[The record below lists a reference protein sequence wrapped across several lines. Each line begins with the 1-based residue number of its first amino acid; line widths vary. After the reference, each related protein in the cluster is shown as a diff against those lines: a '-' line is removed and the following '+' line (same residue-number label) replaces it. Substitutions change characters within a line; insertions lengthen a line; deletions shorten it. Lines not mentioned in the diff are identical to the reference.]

1 MTNEQYQQKEGKE
14 EIIAVDEDSYNEKRE
29 FDDDDDNEKNEQTT
43 GEKIK
48 ETVITDKKFLQGA
61 GVGFLAGAATGA
73 TITHYVDKKKNK
85 KEENERAVEEK
96 RRRKEEDKHRKAQ
109 LEEQK
114 HELERIQKE
123 HDKAQ
128 IEKQRQA
135 RERRRREAEAASRIA
150 APCVGMPTAV
160 ATMAYP
166 PGVGQPPPPQVAQ
179 AYPSAQGGY
188 VQYGG
193 APGYGQQPQY
203 VGYGQQQQQQQPP
216 PYPYGYGAAAPPPN
230 YGYGYGQP
238 QQRTVYVEDRRR
250 RGMDP
255 GMAMLGGFLVG
266 DMLGGGF

>member
-1 MTNEQYQQKEGKE
+1 MMTRKQYQKKQDNEG
-14 EIIAVDEDSYNEKRE
+14 IIAVAV
-29 FDDDDDNEKNEQTT
+29 DDDNDDDNEMHEQTT
-43 GEKIK
+43 GEKVK
-48 ETVITDKKFLQGA
+48 ETVTDKKFLQGA

-85 KEENERAVEEK
+85 KEEKKRAVEEK
-96 RRRKEEDKHRKAQ
+96 RRRKEEEKYRKAQ
-109 LEEQK
+109 LEEQR
-114 HELERIQKE
+114 HELERKQKE
-123 HDKAQ
+123 NDKAQ
-128 IEKQRQA
+128 KEKQRQA

-166 PGVGQPPPPQVAQ
+166 QGVGQPPPPQVAQ
-179 AYPSAQGGY
+179 AYPSAPGGY

-203 VGYGQQQQQQQPP
+203 VGYGQQQQPP

-238 QQRTVYVEDRRR
+238 PPQRTVYVEERR